1 MFVGQVCSAVILKC
15 LVTTLSDRV
24 MENVGKTMQDSN
36 NTMPLSCYVVIEG
49 CVSSKVHDNP
59 A

>member
-1 MFVGQVCSAVILKC
+1 
-15 LVTTLSDRV
+15 
-24 MENVGKTMQDSN
+24 MQDSN
-36 NTMPLSCYVVIEG
+36 NAMPLSCYVVIEG